1 MLMTNFNKTGKTELS
16 SLANWSIRFL
26 QFQSKTEEE
35 AKLKD
40 LKIQIVL
47 KQKNELKCAAILLCT
62 SSSGRPPDP
71 VHSPPCHFPQ
81 EQQPHYAYGY
91 GYALQPQP
99 AEDGLLEEDDACIR
113 H

>member
-1 MLMTNFNKTGKTELS
+1 MFTLIFSPILQDQKSHLQVQATSLTRRMQFSWQAGRYARSSELVS
-16 SLANWSIRFL
+16 DPSQPQLP
-26 QFQSKTEEE
+26 
-35 AKLKD
+35 
-40 LKIQIVL
+40 
-47 KQKNELKCAAILLCT
+47 CAAILLCT

-71 VHSPPCHFPQ
+71 AHSPPCHFPQ